1 MTLSGES
8 ASAQLAT
15 DPTAT
20 GTIVDDDAA
29 PIVVTPSADA
39 LVSNVGQS
47 QSPVLDGGSVAH
59 ERQVARGTG
68 SYREGGGCTA
78 DDNDSPAVNCAGE
91 VEATLTDRLSAW
103 AAAGYGAGELRLTPS
118 GGSPFTADLTMV
130 RVAREWSPDGAMR
143 ARVCWRVDKSL
154 ALMNGGYRE
163 LLKE

>member
-47 QSPVLDGGSVAH
+47 QSPFYCVTFLQSGRPKVLGYLGKESSVEH
-59 ERQVARGTG
+59 HVVDEVWRLGQPRYMARRRF
-68 SYREGGGCTA
+68 S
-78 DDNDSPAVNCAGE
+78 S
-91 VEATLTDRLSAW
+91 
-103 AAAGYGAGELRLTPS
+103 
-118 GGSPFTADLTMV
+118 
-130 RVAREWSPDGAMR
+130 
-143 ARVCWRVDKSL
+143 
-154 ALMNGGYRE
+154 
-163 LLKE
+163 